1 MKSAIPF
8 VSRVRQRGGVIMGII
23 VGLLV
28 GLIIAL
34 GVAMYVTKMPMPF
47 VDNKTGNRRTPEQE
61 AAEAERLRHWDPNAG
76 LAGRAA
82 RAIQEGAS
90 LPSSP
95 AVATA
100 TPAASAGSVAT
111 PARPI
116 LMPSSTRDPAAI
128 LAGRDPLTA
137 PERTSPPEPPPRPTP
152 APAPSPA
159 PATNPPNQ
167 MVPVYQVQIGAFST
181 ASEAEQQ
188 RARLATQGYDA
199 KIYER
204 EINGRTVFRV
214 RIGPFSTRE
223 EADQL
228 RERLQSSGSS
238 SIVTRSSP

>member
-1 MKSAIPF
+1 MKLAIPF
-8 VSRVRQRGGVIMGII
+8 VSRARQRGGVIMGII

-82 RAIQEGAS
+82 RAIQDAAS
-90 LPSSP
+90 LPSSNP
-95 AVATA
+95 APATTVATS
-100 TPAASAGSVAT
+100 ASAGSAPT
-111 PARPI
+111 RPI
-116 LMPSSTRDPAAI
+116 LMQHSTRDPAAI
-128 LAGRDPLTA
+128 LAGRDPLTT
-137 PERTSPPEPPPRPTP
+137 PERSSPPEPTPRPTP
-152 APAPSPA
+152 STP
-159 PATNPPNQ
+159 TNPPNQ
-167 MVPVYQVQIGAFST
+167 MVPIYQVQIGAFST

-188 RARLATQGYDA
+188 RARLAAQGYDA
-199 KIYER
+199 KVYER
-204 EINGRTVFRV
+204 EINGRTMFRV
-214 RIGPFSTRE
+214 RIGPFATRE

-238 SIVTRSSP
+238 SIVTRSAP

>member
-8 VSRVRQRGGVIMGII
+8 VSRMRQRGGVIMGII

-82 RAIQEGAS
+82 RAIQDAAS

-95 AVATA
+95 APATVVATS
-100 TPAASAGSVAT
+100 ASAGNVS
-111 PARPI
+111 ARPI
-116 LMPSSTRDPAAI
+116 LMQNSTRDPAAI
-128 LAGRDPLTA
+128 LAGRDPLTT
-137 PERTSPPEPPPRPTP
+137 PDRPNPPEPSPRTTP
-152 APAPSPA
+152 STP
-159 PATNPPNQ
+159 TNPPNQ
-167 MVPVYQVQIGAFST
+167 MVPIYQVQIGAFST
-181 ASEAEQQ
+181 SSEAEQQ
-188 RARLATQGYDA
+188 RARLAAQGYDA
-199 KIYER
+199 KVYER
-204 EINGRTVFRV
+204 EINGRTMFRV
-214 RIGPFSTRE
+214 RIGPFASRE

-228 RERLQSSGSS
+228 RERLQSSGAS
-238 SIVTRSSP
+238 SIVTRSGP